1 MATFPHLNTPTT
13 MSGRGKAPQLS
24 DADRAAIQAALPTL
38 DALRALFTSQV
49 LARDSAGV
57 AAHAEGGDGAAPAP
71 ALSDEELAAEA
82 ADFDNDPETDVPGA
96 LSPQE
101 AVVLV
106 RRLAELLETRLN
118 AAHPAFAAY
127 AVPHLRYA
135 LADAESE
142 LEHGG
147 KAAFS
152 FRHLL
157 CNGMEAL
164 LEVPPQLLAP

>member
-1 MATFPHLNTPTT
+1 

-24 DADRAAIQAALPTL
+24 DADREAIQAALPTL
-38 DALRALFTSQV
+38 DMLRALFTSQV

-57 AAHAEGGDGAAPAP
+57 AATAEGGAGAAPP
-71 ALSDEELAAEA
+71 SLTDEELAAEA

-101 AVVLV
+101 SVVLV
-106 RRLAELLETRLN
+106 RRLAEMLESRVE
-118 AAHPAFAAY
+118 AACPPFAAY
-127 AVPHLRYA
+127 LRPHLRYA

-164 LEVPPQLLAP
+164 LEVAPQLLMP